1 MDGQKNGQ
9 KRRNGRK
16 NGQTNRRNFTNF
28 ERNLAMMVIYLPVKF
43 EFDWSNR
50 FKVRVRKRKCGQ
62 TDGWTDKR
70 TKNGQTNTRN
80 FTNFERNLAMMV
92 IYLPVKFEFDWS
104 NRFKVRVRKRGQT
117 DGWTDKRTKNGQMN
131 TRNFTNFERNL
142 AMMVIYLPV
151 KFEFDWSNRFKVRV
165 RKRKCGQTDGWTDK
179 RTKNGQTNTRNFT
192 NFERNLAMMVIYLP
206 VKFEFDWSNRFKV
219 RVRKRKCGQT
229 DGWTDKRTKNGQMN
243 TRNFTNFERNLAMM
257 VIYLPVK
264 FEFDWSNRFKV
275 RVRKRKMWTDTRTDG
290 QTDRRTDGRR
300 THQSNRRVGYTQ
312 PA

>member
-1 MDGQKNGQ
+1 MMVIYVPVKYEFDWITVFELVSGNKNVDGQMDGQKNGQ

-80 FTNFERNLAMMV
+80 FTNF
-92 IYLPVKFEFDWS
+92 K
-104 NRFKVRVRKRGQT
+104 
-117 DGWTDKRTKNGQMN
+117 
-131 TRNFTNFERNL
+131 RNL

-219 RVRKRKCGQT
+219 RVRKRK
-229 DGWTDKRTKNGQMN
+229 
-243 TRNFTNFERNLAMM
+243 
-257 VIYLPVK
+257 
-264 FEFDWSNRFKV
+264 
-275 RVRKRKMWTDTRTDG
+275 MWTDRRTDR